1 MSLKM
6 VLFDLDGTLLPMDQ
20 EAFTKHYFGLLAKKL
35 ALHGYK
41 PEKLIDGIWKGTAA
55 MVKNPGEKTNEA
67 VFWDTFAA
75 LLGEHV
81 RKDEPIFD
89 QYYRT
94 DFRNVKAACGF
105 NPKAAET
112 VSHVKALGL
121 RTALATN
128 PIFPAVATETR
139 MEWAGLNKED
149 FELYTTYENACHCKP
164 NPAYYQDILE
174 KLGVSGEECIM
185 VGNDVKEDM
194 VAQKLG
200 MKVFLLTDCLLNKDN
215 ADISAYPHGGFDELN
230 AWLDQLVKEA

>member
-1 MSLKM
+1 MNLKM

-20 EAFTKHYFGLLAKKL
+20 EAFTKYYFGLLAKTL
-35 ALHGYK
+35 APHGYE

-75 LLGEHV
+75 LMGEHV
-81 RKDEPIFD
+81 RNDEPIFD
-89 QYYRT
+89 RFYRT
-94 DFRNVKAACGF
+94 DFAGAKAACGF

-128 PIFPAVATETR
+128 PIFPAIATENR
-139 MEWAGLNKED
+139 MEWAGLNKAD
-149 FELYTTYENACHCKP
+149 FELCTTYENACHCKP
-164 NPAYYQDILE
+164 NPAYYQDILD
-174 KLGVSGEECIM
+174 KLGVKGEECLM

-200 MKVFLLTDCLLNKDN
+200 MKVFLLTDCLINKND
-215 ADISAYPHGGFDELN
+215 ADISVYPHGSFDELN